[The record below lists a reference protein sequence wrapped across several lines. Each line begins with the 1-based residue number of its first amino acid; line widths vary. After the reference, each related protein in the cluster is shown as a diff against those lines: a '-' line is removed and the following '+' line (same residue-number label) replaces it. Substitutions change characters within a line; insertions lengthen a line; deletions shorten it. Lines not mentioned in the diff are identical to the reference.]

1 MWKSNSPWWTLKTI
15 YLSVIHSNFG
25 LCMQIPC
32 LCGSAP
38 CLLCRCCPSGN
49 NSTVTR
55 LIYAFFLLLG
65 VGIACIML
73 MPGMEGQLKKV
84 RSVPQITLPNGEYII
99 TLQKRTSLRSVFLL
113 WLLTLLIQLLGPR
126 TTSVWTLFCLP
137 FFAKCGG
144 L

>member
-1 MWKSNSPWWTLKTI
+1 MAWLLRLVNAPIMYQFLHPSLNPLDISWKSGNDLII
-15 YLSVIHSNFG
+15 YAYTD

-32 LCGSAP
+32 LCGSGP

-84 RSVPQITLPNGEYII
+84 CMVCYNMHAVYQNYESILAV
-99 TLQKRTSLRSVFLL
+99 S
-113 WLLTLLIQLLGPR
+113 
-126 TTSVWTLFCLP
+126 
-137 FFAKCGG
+137 
-144 L
+144 